1 MIRAWIPLDLGPVP
15 RFVRR
20 TLDEDER
27 YEIFIDWSGIK
38 MKRLKTS
45 TSMPMFLEFPVKN
58 REYWERIKERYDP
71 DDLRRLPLA
80 WSNELSE
87 YYAMTDKV
95 LALSVTGFFSY
106 ARNTM
111 RLDKLLVSFYR
122 EPDLVSDIM
131 EF

>member
-111 RLDKLLVSFYR
+111 RLDKLLPGAGSCKRHNGV
-122 EPDLVSDIM
+122 LG
-131 EF
+131 